1 MIIAAA
7 AILGVLVAF
16 VCIHV
21 VSRRRAYRRGWNDAL
36 QSQAQIAKLAAD
48 IATSYAVDLES
59 ATRMLAA
66 SGRLRAR

>member
-7 AILGVLVAF
+7 AILDVLAAL
-16 VCIHV
+16 VCIRV
-21 VSRRRAYRRGWNDAL
+21 VSRRAYRRGWNDAL
-36 QSQAQIAKLAAD
+36 ESQAAIGKLAAD

-66 SGRLRAR
+66 TGRLRAR